1 MGHEARAPRRFRLRR
16 PTLGLRLAFLLVIAG
31 VENALGWDR
40 VVVQLACL
48 SAALCLVLAAYNSER
63 PTVPELNHWDEA
75 GWFGLVACL
84 G

>member
-1 MGHEARAPRRFRLRR
+1 MR
-16 PTLGLRLAFLLVIAG
+16 PKTHDGSGYVVQRLGLKLAFLLIIAA
-31 VENALGWDR
+31 VEGALGWDN

-48 SAALCLVLAAYNSER
+48 SVALCLVLAAYNGER
-63 PTVPELNHWDEA
+63 PTAAELNHWDEA